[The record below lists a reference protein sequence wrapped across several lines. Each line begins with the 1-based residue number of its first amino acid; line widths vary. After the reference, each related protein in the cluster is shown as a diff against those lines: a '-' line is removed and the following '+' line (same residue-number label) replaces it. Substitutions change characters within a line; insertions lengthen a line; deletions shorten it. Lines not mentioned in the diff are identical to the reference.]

1 MSEHKPQNEA
11 AASNTS
17 ARGFLWNTIGTGLL
31 SLSSIFL
38 LMAVTNIMGAVEA
51 GIFSIG
57 FAFAQQLYALANYE
71 MDTYQATDIS
81 NKYRYAQFNG
91 ARLFLLIVSLI
102 AAAGIV
108 LLRGYDGYKVSVV
121 LLLCAYKCAD
131 AMSRTFYAI
140 LQKNERIDLSGK
152 ILAIKIVVS
161 SAAFAVCLATTRNM
175 IISLTA
181 LLVSY
186 LALMLLYE
194 ARISA
199 QYERFSVCVD
209 KKSMA
214 LLAECFSLF
223 AGAFILIY
231 ICNQPKYVIDAA
243 GSEEMNTI
251 YNIVV
256 MPAFAVNLLSQ
267 SLFKPMLTG
276 LSRMWK
282 DGEKARFR
290 KRVIGITLFIAFC
303 TLFCIGAGWLL
314 GTQVLSWLYG
324 VSVVE
329 YKSELSLLLLTGGFN
344 AVANFAF
351 NVIAVFRGQK
361 VILPIYLCGL
371 VISLLIAKP
380 LFQAMGLLGACYAY
394 LIPIAV
400 IAIILLVHI
409 IWKCRPAQGNKS

>member
-1 MSEHKPQNEA
+1 
-11 AASNTS
+11 
-17 ARGFLWNTIGTGLL
+17 
-31 SLSSIFL
+31 
-38 LMAVTNIMGAVEA
+38 
-51 GIFSIG
+51 
-57 FAFAQQLYALANYE
+57 
-71 MDTYQATDIS
+71 
-81 NKYRYAQFNG
+81 
-91 ARLFLLIVSLI
+91 
-102 AAAGIV
+102 
-108 LLRGYDGYKVSVV
+108 
-121 LLLCAYKCAD
+121 
-131 AMSRTFYAI
+131 
-140 LQKNERIDLSGK
+140 
-152 ILAIKIVVS
+152 
-161 SAAFAVCLATTRNM
+161 
-175 IISLTA
+175 
-181 LLVSY
+181 
-186 LALMLLYE
+186 
-194 ARISA
+194 
-199 QYERFSVCVD
+199 
-209 KKSMA
+209 
-214 LLAECFSLF
+214 
-223 AGAFILIY
+223 
-231 ICNQPKYVIDAA
+231 
-243 GSEEMNTI
+243 
-251 YNIVV
+251 

-324 VSVVE
+324 VPVVE

-371 VISLLIAKP
+371 FISLLIAKP